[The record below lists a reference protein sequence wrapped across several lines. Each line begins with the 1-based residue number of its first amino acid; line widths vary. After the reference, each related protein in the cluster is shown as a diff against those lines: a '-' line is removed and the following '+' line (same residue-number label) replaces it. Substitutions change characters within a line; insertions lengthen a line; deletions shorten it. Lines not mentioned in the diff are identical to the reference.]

1 MSHESE
7 SDPDLQQSILNH
19 TAVLGI
25 TSQIKSSHKIDVN
38 LDSEVSQL
46 IQGKI
51 NSLEI
56 TGEKVIAMK
65 DIRFEEL
72 ELSCG
77 DLSLDLTKAMLGKI
91 AFERPGNFQ
100 VQLVF
105 TESDCDRLLNSEYV
119 RILLQNLSL
128 DLNQEEANFYLQS
141 GKCRF
146 RDDGSLSLRATVIL
160 NREQQTKTAQF
171 EFGLQFHQAGWK
183 IKFMGGKYLENCA
196 LDLDETLSILTKVRD
211 LLYLRHFN
219 NADLAVDI
227 TKIKLENQ
235 QLTIQ
240 ALTQIKRLPD
250 SLTQSIKSVSEEVN
264 NL

>member
-77 DLSLDLTKAMLGKI
+77 DLSLDLTKAML
-91 AFERPGNFQ
+91 
-100 VQLVF
+100 
-105 TESDCDRLLNSEYV
+105 
-119 RILLQNLSL
+119 
-128 DLNQEEANFYLQS
+128 
-141 GKCRF
+141 
-146 RDDGSLSLRATVIL
+146 
-160 NREQQTKTAQF
+160 
-171 EFGLQFHQAGWK
+171 
-183 IKFMGGKYLENCA
+183 
-196 LDLDETLSILTKVRD
+196 
-211 LLYLRHFN
+211 
-219 NADLAVDI
+219 
-227 TKIKLENQ
+227 
-235 QLTIQ
+235 
-240 ALTQIKRLPD
+240 
-250 SLTQSIKSVSEEVN
+250 
-264 NL
+264 